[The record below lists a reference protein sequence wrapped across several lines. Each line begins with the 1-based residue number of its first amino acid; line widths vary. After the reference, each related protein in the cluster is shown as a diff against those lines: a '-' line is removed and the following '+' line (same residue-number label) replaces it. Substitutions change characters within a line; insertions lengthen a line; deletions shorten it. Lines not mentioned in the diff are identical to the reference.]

1 MIITVKRVLSMT
13 TETRSNVPSS
23 RKRRRIH
30 VIDCREV
37 NMTNETECNVP
48 SSRKR
53 KSIDVGDS
61 REANMSNATECN
73 VPSPRKRRR
82 VAVSDST
89 EANMSNA
96 TECNVPRPR
105 KRRRIDVS
113 DSTEANMIEEDWQ
126 SKYYE
131 SERERQ
137 KLEQI
142 EIRRMQAL
150 MMRRKRVEELKQY
163 VIKLRY
169 QCGEL
174 NSIEDNERDR
184 KRQEKEYEF
193 ENIQPDDD
201 DDIGLIDFQ
210 TWEDKCKHSRFEVR
224 KINANICDL
233 DIKLQK
239 VDGVLNGLEMSKQE
253 YQMQMRQYQSTK
265 LITRHWKLCRN
276 GRKCQY
282 HKRGKCWFYHP
293 TSQINSSRF

>member
-73 VPSPRKRRR
+73 VP
-82 VAVSDST
+82 
-89 EANMSNA
+89 
-96 TECNVPRPR
+96 RPR

-131 SERERQ
+131 SERKRQ

-201 DDIGLIDFQ
+201 DIGLIDFQ

-239 VDGVLNGLEMSKQE
+239 VDSVLNGLEMSKQE

-293 TSQINSSRF
+293 TPQINSSRF